1 MDERAEA
8 PNKGTLYEPRP
19 RYLQADIERI
29 RIAVFSLRNT
39 ASTIPCPG

>member
-1 MDERAEA
+1 MNTRAEA

-29 RIAVFSLRNT
+29 L
-39 ASTIPCPG
+39 PP

>member
-1 MDERAEA
+1 MNARAEA
-8 PNKGTLYEPRP
+8 PNKGTLHEPRP

-39 ASTIPCPG
+39 TSTIPCSG